1 MEYILSYIKEIPN
14 KDLLYSTGNYTQ
26 DFVITYQRKES
37 GKEYICVNT
46 YICIT
51 ESLSCVSETNRY
63 SKSSIC
69 QFQKKNKKNSRWR
82 KIIIWIKKAHRLE

>member
-1 MEYILSYIKEIPN
+1 MEYILSHIKEIPN

-37 GKEYICVNT
+37 GKEYIRVNT

-69 QFQKKNKKNSRWR
+69 QFQKKKLKKFKMEKNNY
-82 KIIIWIKKAHRLE
+82 LD